1 MSAENPAE
9 PAEVAVP
16 ACAVPPAVVPPA
28 AVADGP
34 VPPAPGTAPG
44 ERVRWGAVT
53 AFVLIACGLAWLAIL
68 PVWLNDGDF
77 ATFGGVLPVVMM
89 YTPALATLVV
99 VYAMRAPANGRA
111 RYLGLWPLRPA
122 KRVIWFSV
130 AAIFGPL
137 VLIAVGI
144 LLSAAFG
151 LAKLD
156 LVGFSGFS
164 GFAALLSESVPPE
177 LMSSLPPMGV
187 LVVTQLIMIPVGAVF
202 NIFATFGEEIGWRGW
217 LLPALR
223 PLGVWP
229 ALIISGVIWGLWH
242 SPMILLGYNF
252 ARTDWTGVAFMV
264 GGCVA
269 WGVLL
274 GWTRLRTGSVWPAV
288 FAHGAL
294 NAGGG
299 AILLFAMA
307 GAPLDLAI
315 VGPIGVVAWGV
326 VAVAV
331 VVLVLTGQFRQE
343 PALAG
348 PRRGVAPAAP
358 SAPAE
363 TENATGER

>member
-1 MSAENPAE
+1 MSPENPEA
-9 PAEVAVP
+9 AT
-16 ACAVPPAVVPPA
+16 PAVVPLV
-28 AVADGP
+28 AVPPVAHADGP
-34 VPPAPGTAPG
+34 LEPAPGTAPG
-44 ERVRWGAVT
+44 EQVRWGAVT

-68 PVWLNDGDF
+68 PVWLNGGDF

-99 VYAMRAPANGRA
+99 VYAMRAPASGRA

-137 VLIAVGI
+137 VLVAVGI

-156 LVGFSGFS
+156 LVEFS

-229 ALIISGVIWGLWH
+229 VLIISGVIWGLWH

-299 AILLFAMA
+299 TILLFAMA

-315 VGPIGVVAWGV
+315 VGPIGVVTWAV

-348 PRRGVAPAAP
+348 PRQKVAPAAP
-358 SAPAE
+358 SAPAGAASE
-363 TENATGER
+363 TGER

>member
-1 MSAENPAE
+1 MNIEQPVNPSAL
-9 PAEVAVP
+9 
-16 ACAVPPAVVPPA
+16 PPAAEMAPVVVPPA
-28 AVADGP
+28 LIIDGP
-34 VPPAPGTAPG
+34 VEPAPGTTAG
-44 ERVRWGAVT
+44 ERVRWGAV
-53 AFVLIACGLAWLAIL
+53 AVFVLAACGLAWLVIL
-68 PVWLNDGDF
+68 PVWLNGGDF
-77 ATFGGVLPVVMM
+77 ATFGGVLPIVMM

-99 VYAMRAPANGRA
+99 VYAMRAPSSGRA

-122 KRVIWFSV
+122 KRVVWWCV

-137 VLIAVGI
+137 VLIAIGI
-144 LLSAAFG
+144 LLAALLG
-151 LAKLD
+151 LARLD
-156 LVGFSGFS
+156 LTEFSGFRNLIELGTPS
-164 GFAALLSESVPPE
+164 A

-187 LVVTQLIMIPVGAVF
+187 LVATQLLMVPIGAVF

-229 ALIISGVIWGLWH
+229 ALIISGVIWGIWH
-242 SPMILLGYNF
+242 APMILLGYNF
-252 ARTDWTGVAFMV
+252 ARTDWTGVAFMI

-299 AILLFAMA
+299 AILLFSMA

-315 VGPIGVVAWGV
+315 VGPLGVVAWAV
-326 VAVAV
+326 VAVVV
-331 VVLVLTGQFRQE
+331 VVLVLTGQFRKE
-343 PALAG
+343 PELA
-348 PRRGVAPAAP
+348 
-358 SAPAE
+358 S
-363 TENATGER
+363 